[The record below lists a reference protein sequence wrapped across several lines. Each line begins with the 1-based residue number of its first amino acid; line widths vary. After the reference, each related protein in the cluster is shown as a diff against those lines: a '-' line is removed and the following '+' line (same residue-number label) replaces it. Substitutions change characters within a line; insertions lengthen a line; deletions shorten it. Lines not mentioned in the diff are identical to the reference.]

1 MRSEARNEVVESMTR
16 YEVQARPVGRFW
28 HVEVP
33 SLDAATQARNVDEIA
48 FMATDLIEGMTDSKD
63 FSITVRYSLPPEA
76 EEHRIK
82 AETLRREELRLR
94 NEASVELRAAAR
106 TLRNEGLA
114 LRDVGALLGV
124 STQRAGQLLG
134 PTD

>member
-1 MRSEARNEVVESMTR
+1 MKQYVVH
-16 YEVQARPVGRFW
+16 ARPVGRFW

-33 SLDAATQARNVDEIA
+33 GLGASTQARNVDEIA
-48 FMATDLIEGMTDSKD
+48 FMATDLIEEMTDSRD
-63 FSITVRYSLPPEA
+63 FSVTIHYNLPPEV
-76 EEHRIK
+76 EEHRTK

-124 STQRAGQLLG
+124 STQRAGQLLR
-134 PTD
+134 PSD